1 MDEKSKNYFT
11 FSPSI
16 QTIFTSLEVLIKSI
30 HRVKYVSLGEG
41 VAAQNKALFH
51 QSIDDW
57 WLVYVS

>member
-1 MDEKSKNYFT
+1 MDQKSKNYFT

-16 QTIFTSLEVLIKSI
+16 QTISTSREVLINSI
-30 HRVKYVSLGEG
+30 HRVKYVNLGEG
-41 VAAQNKALFH
+41 VVPQNKALFH